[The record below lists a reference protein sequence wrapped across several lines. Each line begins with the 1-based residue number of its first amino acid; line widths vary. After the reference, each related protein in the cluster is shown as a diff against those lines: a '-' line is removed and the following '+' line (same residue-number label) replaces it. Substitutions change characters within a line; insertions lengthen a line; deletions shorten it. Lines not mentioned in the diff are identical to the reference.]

1 MVLGLNSLPLRES
14 EDHWQELRLLRS
26 SNMPFSQRTC
36 SAQWAGRAGAEV
48 GYEQSG
54 TQWE

>member
-1 MVLGLNSLPLRES
+1 MVLSLSRLPLQES
-14 EDHWQELRLLRS
+14 EHHWQELRLLRS
-26 SNMPFSQRTC
+26 SNMPLSQRTC
-36 SAQWAGRAGAEV
+36 SAQWAGRAGTQV